1 MAVQHATPRAVHP
14 APPAPARTLVLVAG
28 SGRSGTSLI
37 AGILHRLGCRV
48 PAPEVPADETNPR
61 GFAES
66 QWVVDLHAGLLRSAR
81 VQTADARPAAWAL
94 TAALCLDE
102 GVRAEVR
109 AWLAEQFADGDAV
122 VVKDPRLSWFL
133 PLWSRCAEDLGVR
146 TGCVTMLRHPGA
158 VVDSKQR
165 WYGARTGEVARAAG
179 WLNGSL
185 FTERATRDVPRAFVR
200 YDDLLDDW
208 TRAVGG
214 VATALDLAAVRDAPV
229 AAIRDVHAFVDQ
241 GLRRSRPGWGDVALP
256 ERLRAQADAAWELLC
271 GLADGAPAATSE
283 RLDALRAEY
292 VTAYEEAEAL
302 VQSSLAAARHAPDP
316 ARPAPSPAVRLA
328 RRVPARYRHAVPVAW
343 RARLARAVTQASA

>member
-66 QWVVDLHAGLLRSAR
+66 QWVVDLHAGLLRRAR

-109 AWLAEQFADGDAV
+109 AWLAEQFADGEAI

-133 PLWSRCAEDLGVR
+133 PLWSRCAEDLGAR
-146 TGCVTMLRHPGA
+146 TACVTMLRHPGA

-165 WYGARTGEVARAAG
+165 WYGARMGEVARGRVAQ
-179 WLNGSL
+179 
-185 FTERATRDVPRAFVR
+185 R
-200 YDDLLDDW
+200 
-208 TRAVGG
+208 RAV
-214 VATALDLAAVRDAPV
+214 P
-229 AAIRDVHAFVDQ
+229 
-241 GLRRSRPGWGDVALP
+241 P
-256 ERLRAQADAAWELLC
+256 
-271 GLADGAPAATSE
+271 PA
-283 RLDALRAEY
+283 
-292 VTAYEEAEAL
+292 
-302 VQSSLAAARHAPDP
+302 
-316 ARPAPSPAVRLA
+316 AVRLA
-328 RRVPARYRHAVPVAW
+328 PRVPARYRRAVPVARRSRLV
-343 RARLARAVTQASA
+343 RAITQPSA